1 VSLLTS
7 APRSSNPSTW
17 PSRRACATCT
27 CERFEGDGSY
37 CEFCGHDRRSHSVV
51 VEEFAAACTACTC
64 TTFRGGRSA
73 RACGACGHGRAIH
86 SVADEWEEDDDDD
99 DGEGRPTVS
108 LERAVVAALVAS
120 AGGGLIWAGIFMLA

>member
-1 VSLLTS
+1 MTS
-7 APRSSNPSTW
+7 APPSSNPSTW
-17 PSRRACATCT
+17 PSRRACETCT

-51 VEEFAAACTACTC
+51 IEEFAAACTACTC

-86 SVADEWEEDDDDD
+86 SVADEWEDDD
-99 DGEGRPTVS
+99 DGDDGGGPKVS